1 MAPRKLDLKRRLK
14 QTNNELATLNREL
27 ASKMIVLA
35 SETGETEP
43 LLQAVKALRSVQ
55 TLYSVEDS
63 PRENAE
69 VQQALGD
76 TLLKIGRQS
85 EDKQALEHAVQAYR
99 GAITMASLLGDDKMR
114 AELKKNYGLARSLLG
129 KDNKAFSLFKVA

>member
-76 TLLKIGRQS
+76 TLLKIGRQR